1 MFGRKKKKAPQ
12 TDEALLSDALGDLLK
27 DQQVKEKRKRR
38 RQWLRWPEWLDRRV
52 AIGLAVV
59 LIVIIADAVRRENEE
74 FYAVVT
80 QAVGTVTV
88 TTRDLP
94 QARAPQLNEKLP
106 DYSTIKTGPASW
118 AELSFPDG
126 SKVVLDAQAD
136 LRIKLLEYH
145 RGGKWR
151 SRSFLLNSGRLI
163 ARITGNFG
171 KESEM
176 RVYTPAC
183 VAAARGTRFSV
194 SADAAGAAARTV
206 VGDGVVEVQGFTGK
220 RMFVRGRG
228 DCSAVAG
235 GSPTQ
240 PAFAPAADLN
250 AFRSRSMVQIVRTD
264 PWYKQAE
271 LTITQ
276 TLDAPLTILGI
287 GKCSWAVGAADF
299 ARRAGAQEALRKIH
313 VNLEGDTNF
322 PLWVNP
328 ATLKELGIQEQGG
341 VDSLLKSFDGAA
353 IESYWSDGKRFQITA
368 RGRDRHKTRYQLD
381 ASGVH
386 RAENQD

>member
-1 MFGRKKKKAPQ
+1 MFGRKRKKKPQ
-12 TDEALLSDALGDLLK
+12 TDQALLGDALSDLLH

-38 RQWLRWPEWLDRRV
+38 RQRLRWPEWLDKRV

-59 LIVIIADAVRRENEE
+59 LAVIIGDAVRRENQE

-80 QAVGTVTV
+80 QTSGVVTIS
-88 TTRDLP
+88 TRDLP

-106 DYSTIKTGPASW
+106 DYSNVKTGPNSW

-126 SKVVLDAQAD
+126 SKIVLDANAD

-151 SRSFLLNSGRLI
+151 SRSLLLNSGRLI
-163 ARITGNFG
+163 ARIAENFG
-171 KESEM
+171 KDSEL

-194 SADAAGAAARTV
+194 TADADGAARTV
-206 VGDGVVEVQGFTGK
+206 VGDGVVEVKGFTGT
-220 RMFVRGRG
+220 RMFVRDKG
-228 DCSAVAG
+228 DCSAKAG
-235 GSPTQ
+235 GNPTQ
-240 PAFAPAADLN
+240 PTYAPASDLSL
-250 AFRSRSMVQIVRTD
+250 FRSRSMVQIVRTD

-287 GKCSWAVGAADF
+287 GKCSWALGAADF
-299 ARRAGAQEALRKIH
+299 VRRTNCQEALRKIH
-313 VNLEGDTNF
+313 ANLEGDPVY

-328 ATLKELGIQEQGG
+328 ATLKELSIQEQGG
-341 VDSLLKSFDGAA
+341 VENILKSFDGAA
-353 IESYWSDGKRFQITA
+353 IESFWSDGRRFQITA

-381 ASGVH
+381 AAGV
-386 RAENQD
+386 RKAENQD